1 MIGIFNDCYPPVID
15 GVSMTVQNYARWLN
29 RKCNDVC
36 VVTPSVPGAVYDED
50 FPVYGYFSVPIPM
63 RKPYRMGLPLV
74 DRAFLSRMGKTD
86 FSIVH
91 AHSPFSSGR
100 LALRLA
106 RQRGVPVV
114 ATFHS
119 KYRAD
124 FERVIPNKAVV
135 DYLVKGIVDFY
146 NEADEVWIPQAGVEE
161 TLREYGYRGRVEIVD
176 NGNDFATHADTAPL
190 RAEGRALL
198 GLPDGEPMLLVVGQ
212 HIYEKNPHL
221 IIRALARLRDRRWH
235 MYFIG
240 TGYAAAD
247 LRRLATSKGLDN
259 RITFMGQVADRERLK
274 RCYAA
279 ADLFVFPSLYDNAPL
294 VVREAAAMQ
303 TPALLAE
310 GSTAAGV
317 VADGMNGFTCRA
329 DERSI
334 ADRLLALLARKD
346 MLAAAG
352 INARKTLAR
361 PWSDVA
367 DEVYDR
373 YLHLIRRSNRTEG
386 AA

>member
-15 GVSMTVQNYARWLN
+15 GVSVTVQNYARWLN
-29 RKCNDVC
+29 RKCGDVC
-36 VVTPSVPGAVYDED
+36 VVTPAVPGAKHDED
-50 FPVYGYFSVPIPM
+50 FPVYDYFSVPIPM
-63 RKPYRMGLPLV
+63 RKPYRMGMPYV
-74 DRAFLSRMGKTD
+74 DLDFRSRISRVG

-106 RQRGVPVV
+106 RQQKVPLV

-124 FERVIPNKAVV
+124 FERVVPSKTIV
-135 DYLVKGIVDFY
+135 DYLVKNIVDFY
-146 NEADEVWIPQAGVEE
+146 SQADEVWVPQAGVAE
-161 TLREYGYRGRVEIVD
+161 TLREYGYRGRVEVVD
-176 NGNDFATHADTAPL
+176 NGNDMATADDITPL
-190 RAEGRALL
+190 RNEGRAML
-198 GLPDGEPMLLVVGQ
+198 GVSAHEPMLLFVGQ

-221 IIRALARLRDRRWH
+221 IIRALSRLRDRRWH
-235 MYFIG
+235 MFFIG
-240 TGYAAAD
+240 TGYAAEE
-247 LRRLATSKGLDN
+247 LKQLAKSKGLDG
-259 RITFMGQVADRERLK
+259 RITFMGQVADRLLLK

-294 VVREAAAMQ
+294 VVREAAAME
-303 TPALLAE
+303 TPALLAA

-329 DERSI
+329 DEH
-334 ADRLLALLARKD
+334 ALAERLAALMGDKALLT
-346 MLAAAG
+346 AAG
-352 INARKTLAR
+352 NNARKTIAR
-361 PWSDVA
+361 PWSEIA

-373 YLHLIRRSNRTEG
+373 YLHLIRRLKTG
-386 AA
+386 VA

>member
-15 GVSMTVQNYARWLN
+15 GVSVTVRNYARWLN
-29 RKCNDVC
+29 RKCGDVC
-36 VVTPSVPGAVYDED
+36 VVTPSVPGTVYDED
-50 FPVYGYFSVPIPM
+50 FPVYDYFSLPIPM
-63 RKPYRMGLPLV
+63 RRPYRMGLPAV
-74 DRAFLSRMGKTD
+74 DLDFRSRIGRVD
-86 FSIVH
+86 FSLVH

-100 LALRLA
+100 LAMRLA
-106 RQRGVPVV
+106 RQQGVPVV

-146 NEADEVWIPQAGVEE
+146 DRADEVWVPQAGVEE

-176 NGNDFATHADTAPL
+176 NGNDFATAGDISPL
-190 RAEGRALL
+190 RAEGRAML
-198 GLPDGEPMLLVVGQ
+198 GLPQSVPALLFVGQ

-221 IIRALARLRDRRWH
+221 IIRALARLRDRSWH
-235 MYFIG
+235 MYFVG
-240 TGYAAAD
+240 TGYAAD
-247 LRRLATSKGLDN
+247 ELRRLAVSKGLES
-259 RITFMGQVADRERLK
+259 RITFMGMVTDRERLK

-294 VVREAAAMQ
+294 VVREAAAMG

-317 VADGMNGFTCRA
+317 LAAGINGFTCRA
-329 DERSI
+329 DERSL
-334 ADRLLALLARKD
+334 ADRLLFLLARPA
-346 MLAAAG
+346 MLSAAG
-352 INARKTLAR
+352 SNARKTLAR

-373 YLHLIRRSNRTEG
+373 YIHIIRRSNRTEV
-386 AA
+386 A

>member
-15 GVSMTVQNYARWLN
+15 GVSVTVRNYARWLN
-29 RKCNDVC
+29 RKCGDVC
-36 VVTPSVPGAVYDED
+36 VVTPSVPGTVYDED
-50 FPVYGYFSVPIPM
+50 FPVYDYFSLPIPM
-63 RKPYRMGLPLV
+63 RRPYRMGLPAV
-74 DRAFLSRMGKTD
+74 DLDFRSRIGRVD
-86 FSIVH
+86 FSLVH

-100 LALRLA
+100 LAMRLA

-146 NEADEVWIPQAGVEE
+146 DRADEVWVPQAGVEE

-176 NGNDFATHADTAPL
+176 NGNDFATAGDISPL
-190 RAEGRALL
+190 RAEGRAML
-198 GLPDGEPMLLVVGQ
+198 GLPPSVPALLFVGQ

-221 IIRALARLRDRRWH
+221 IIRALARLRDRSWH
-235 MYFIG
+235 MYFVG
-240 TGYAAAD
+240 TGYAAD
-247 LRRLATSKGLDN
+247 ELRRLAVSKGLES
-259 RITFMGQVADRERLK
+259 RITFMGMVTDRERLK

-294 VVREAAAMQ
+294 VVREAAAMG

-317 VADGMNGFTCRA
+317 LAAGINGFTCRA
-329 DERSI
+329 DERSL
-334 ADRLLALLARKD
+334 ADRLLFLLARPA
-346 MLAAAG
+346 MLSAAG
-352 INARKTLAR
+352 SNARKTLAR

-373 YLHLIRRSNRTEG
+373 YIHIIRRSNRTEV
-386 AA
+386 A

>member
-15 GVSMTVQNYARWLN
+15 GVSVTVQNYARWLN
-29 RKCNDVC
+29 RKCGDVC
-36 VVTPSVPGAVYDED
+36 VVTPAVPGAKHDED
-50 FPVYGYFSVPIPM
+50 FPVYDYFSVPIPM
-63 RKPYRMGLPLV
+63 RKPYRMGMPYV
-74 DRAFLSRMGKTD
+74 DLDFRSRISRVG

-106 RQRGVPVV
+106 RQQKVPLV

-124 FERVIPNKAVV
+124 FERVVPSKTIV
-135 DYLVKGIVDFY
+135 DYLVKNIVDFY
-146 NEADEVWIPQAGVEE
+146 NQADEVWVPQAGVAE
-161 TLREYGYRGRVEIVD
+161 TLREYGYRGRVEVVD
-176 NGNDFATHADTAPL
+176 NGNDMATADDITPL
-190 RAEGRALL
+190 RNEGRAML
-198 GLPDGEPMLLVVGQ
+198 GVSAHEPMLLFVGQ

-221 IIRALARLRDRRWH
+221 IIRALSRLRDRRWH
-235 MYFIG
+235 MFFIG
-240 TGYAAAD
+240 TGYAAEE
-247 LRRLATSKGLDN
+247 LKQLAKSKGLDG
-259 RITFMGQVADRERLK
+259 RITFMGQVADRLLLK

-294 VVREAAAMQ
+294 VVREAAAME
-303 TPALLAE
+303 TPALLAA

-329 DERSI
+329 DEH
-334 ADRLLALLARKD
+334 ALAERLAALMGDKALLT
-346 MLAAAG
+346 AAG
-352 INARKTLAR
+352 NNARKTIAR
-361 PWSDVA
+361 PWSEIA

-373 YLHLIRRSNRTEG
+373 YLHLIRRLKAG
-386 AA
+386 VA

>member
-15 GVSMTVQNYARWLN
+15 GVSVTVRNYARWLN
-29 RKCNDVC
+29 RKCGDVC
-36 VVTPSVPGAVYDED
+36 VVTPSVPGTVYDED
-50 FPVYGYFSVPIPM
+50 FPVYDYFSLPIPM
-63 RKPYRMGLPLV
+63 RRPYRVGLPAV
-74 DRAFLSRMGKTD
+74 DLDFRSRIGRVD
-86 FSIVH
+86 FSLVH

-100 LALRLA
+100 LAMRLA
-106 RQRGVPVV
+106 RQQGVPVV

-146 NEADEVWIPQAGVEE
+146 DRADEVWVPQAGVEE
-161 TLREYGYRGRVEIVD
+161 TLREYGYRGRVEVVD
-176 NGNDFATHADTAPL
+176 NGNDFATAGDISPL
-190 RAEGRALL
+190 RAEGRAML
-198 GLPDGEPMLLVVGQ
+198 GLPPSVPALLFVGQ

-221 IIRALARLRDRRWH
+221 IIRALARLRDRSWH
-235 MYFIG
+235 MYFVG
-240 TGYAAAD
+240 TGYAAD
-247 LRRLATSKGLDN
+247 ELRRLAVSKGLES
-259 RITFMGQVADRERLK
+259 RITFMGMVTDRERLK

-294 VVREAAAMQ
+294 VVREAAAMG

-317 VADGMNGFTCRA
+317 LATGINGFTCRA
-329 DERSI
+329 DERSL
-334 ADRLLALLARKD
+334 ADRLLFLLVRPA
-346 MLAAAG
+346 MLSAAG
-352 INARKTLAR
+352 SNARKTLAR

-373 YLHLIRRSNRTEG
+373 YIHIIRRSNRTEV
-386 AA
+386 A

>member
-15 GVSMTVQNYARWLN
+15 GVSVTVRNYARWLN
-29 RKCNDVC
+29 RKCGDVC
-36 VVTPSVPGAVYDED
+36 VVTPSVPGTVYDED
-50 FPVYGYFSVPIPM
+50 FPVYDYFSLPIPM
-63 RKPYRMGLPLV
+63 RRPYRMGLPAV
-74 DRAFLSRMGKTD
+74 DLDFRSRIGRVD
-86 FSIVH
+86 FSLVH

-100 LALRLA
+100 LAMRLA
-106 RQRGVPVV
+106 RQQGVPVV

-146 NEADEVWIPQAGVEE
+146 DRADEVWVPQAGVEE

-176 NGNDFATHADTAPL
+176 NGNDFATAGDISPL
-190 RAEGRALL
+190 RAEGRAML
-198 GLPDGEPMLLVVGQ
+198 GLPPSVPALLFVGQ

-221 IIRALARLRDRRWH
+221 IIRALARLRDRSWH
-235 MYFIG
+235 MYFVG
-240 TGYAAAD
+240 TGYAAD
-247 LRRLATSKGLDN
+247 ELRRLAVSKGLES
-259 RITFMGQVADRERLK
+259 RITFMGMVTDRERLK

-294 VVREAAAMQ
+294 VVREAAAMG

-317 VADGMNGFTCRA
+317 
-329 DERSI
+329 
-334 ADRLLALLARKD
+334 L
-346 MLAAAG
+346 AAG
-352 INARKTLAR
+352 INGFTWPTACSSCWPVPPCSQPPAAMPARR
-361 PWSDVA
+361 WHGP
-367 DEVYDR
+367 
-373 YLHLIRRSNRTEG
+373 G
-386 AA
+386 ATWPTRCTTATYTSSAAVTAPR

>member
-15 GVSMTVQNYARWLN
+15 GVSVTVQNYARWLN
-29 RKCNDVC
+29 RKCGDVC
-36 VVTPSVPGAVYDED
+36 VVTPAVPGAKHDED
-50 FPVYGYFSVPIPM
+50 FPVYDYFSVPIPM
-63 RKPYRMGLPLV
+63 RKPYRMGMPYV
-74 DRAFLSRMGKTD
+74 DLDFRSRISRVG

-106 RQRGVPVV
+106 RQQKVPLV

-124 FERVIPNKAVV
+124 FERVVPSKTIV
-135 DYLVKGIVDFY
+135 DYLVKNIVDFY
-146 NEADEVWIPQAGVEE
+146 SQADEVWVPQAGVAE
-161 TLREYGYRGRVEIVD
+161 TLREYGYRGRVEVVD
-176 NGNDFATHADTAPL
+176 NGNDMATADDITPL
-190 RAEGRALL
+190 RNEGRAML
-198 GLPDGEPMLLVVGQ
+198 GVSAHEPMLLFVGQ

-221 IIRALARLRDRRWH
+221 IIRALSRLRDRRWH
-235 MYFIG
+235 MFFIG
-240 TGYAAAD
+240 TGYAAEE
-247 LRRLATSKGLDN
+247 LKQLAKSKGLDG
-259 RITFMGQVADRERLK
+259 RITFMGQVADRLQLK

-294 VVREAAAMQ
+294 VVREAAAME
-303 TPALLAE
+303 TPALLAA

-329 DERSI
+329 DEH
-334 ADRLLALLARKD
+334 ALAERLAALMGDKALLT
-346 MLAAAG
+346 AAG
-352 INARKTLAR
+352 SNARKTIAR
-361 PWSDVA
+361 PWSEIA

-373 YLHLIRRSNRTEG
+373 YLHLIRRLKAG
-386 AA
+386 VA

>member
-15 GVSMTVQNYARWLN
+15 GVSVTVQNYARWLN
-29 RKCNDVC
+29 RKCGDVC
-36 VVTPSVPGAVYDED
+36 VVTPAVPGAKHDED
-50 FPVYGYFSVPIPM
+50 FPVYDYFSVPIPM
-63 RKPYRMGLPLV
+63 RKPYRMGMPYV
-74 DRAFLSRMGKTD
+74 DLDFRSRISRVG

-106 RQRGVPVV
+106 RQQKVPLV

-124 FERVIPNKAVV
+124 FERVVPSKTIV
-135 DYLVKGIVDFY
+135 DYLVKNIVDFY
-146 NEADEVWIPQAGVEE
+146 NQADEVWVPQAGVAE
-161 TLREYGYRGRVEIVD
+161 TLREYGYRGRVEVVD
-176 NGNDFATHADTAPL
+176 NGNDMATADDITPL
-190 RAEGRALL
+190 RNEGRAML
-198 GLPDGEPMLLVVGQ
+198 GVSAHEPMLLFVGQ

-221 IIRALARLRDRRWH
+221 IIRALSRLRDRRWH
-235 MYFIG
+235 MFFIG
-240 TGYAAAD
+240 TGYAAEE
-247 LRRLATSKGLDN
+247 LKQLAKSKGLDG
-259 RITFMGQVADRERLK
+259 RITFMGQVADRLLLK

-294 VVREAAAMQ
+294 VVREAAAME
-303 TPALLAE
+303 TPALLAA

-329 DERSI
+329 DEH
-334 ADRLLALLARKD
+334 ALAERLAALMGDKALLT
-346 MLAAAG
+346 AAG
-352 INARKTLAR
+352 SNARKTIAR
-361 PWSDVA
+361 PWNEIA

-373 YLHLIRRSNRTEG
+373 YLHLIRRLKAG
-386 AA
+386 VA

>member
-15 GVSMTVQNYARWLN
+15 GVSVTVRNYARWLN
-29 RKCNDVC
+29 RKCGDVC
-36 VVTPSVPGAVYDED
+36 VVTPSVPGTVYDED
-50 FPVYGYFSVPIPM
+50 FPVYDYFSLPIPM
-63 RKPYRMGLPLV
+63 RRPYRIGLPAV
-74 DRAFLSRMGKTD
+74 DLDFRSRIGRVD
-86 FSIVH
+86 FSLVH

-100 LALRLA
+100 LAMRLA
-106 RQRGVPVV
+106 RQQGVPVV

-146 NEADEVWIPQAGVEE
+146 DRADEVWVPQAGVEE

-176 NGNDFATHADTAPL
+176 NGNDFATAGDISPL
-190 RAEGRALL
+190 RAEGRAML
-198 GLPDGEPMLLVVGQ
+198 GLPPSVPALLFVGQ

-221 IIRALARLRDRRWH
+221 IIRALARLRDRSWH
-235 MYFIG
+235 MYFVG
-240 TGYAAAD
+240 TGYAAD
-247 LRRLATSKGLDN
+247 ELRRLAVSKGLES
-259 RITFMGQVADRERLK
+259 RITFMGMVTDRERLK

-294 VVREAAAMQ
+294 VVREAAAMG

-317 VADGMNGFTCRA
+317 LATGINGFTCRA
-329 DERSI
+329 DERSL
-334 ADRLLALLARKD
+334 ADRLLFLLARPA
-346 MLAAAG
+346 MLSAAG
-352 INARKTLAR
+352 SNARKTLAR

-373 YLHLIRRSNRTEG
+373 YIHIIRRSNRTEV
-386 AA
+386 A

>member
-15 GVSMTVQNYARWLN
+15 GVSVTVQNYARWLN
-29 RKCNDVC
+29 RKCGDVC
-36 VVTPSVPGAVYDED
+36 VVTPAVPGAKHDED
-50 FPVYGYFSVPIPM
+50 FPVYDYFSVPIPM
-63 RKPYRMGLPLV
+63 RKPYRMGMPYV
-74 DRAFLSRMGKTD
+74 DLDFRSRISRVG

-106 RQRGVPVV
+106 RQQKVPLV

-124 FERVIPNKAVV
+124 FERVVPSKTIV
-135 DYLVKGIVDFY
+135 DYLVKNIVDFY
-146 NEADEVWIPQAGVEE
+146 SQADEVWVPQAGVAE
-161 TLREYGYRGRVEIVD
+161 TLREYGYRGRVEVVD
-176 NGNDFATHADTAPL
+176 NGNDMATADDITPL
-190 RAEGRALL
+190 RNEGRAML
-198 GLPDGEPMLLVVGQ
+198 GVSAHEPMLLFVGQ

-221 IIRALARLRDRRWH
+221 IIRALSRLRDRRWH
-235 MYFIG
+235 MFFIG
-240 TGYAAAD
+240 TGYAAEE
-247 LRRLATSKGLDN
+247 LKQLAKSKGLDG
-259 RITFMGQVADRERLK
+259 RITFMGQVADRLLLK

-294 VVREAAAMQ
+294 VVREAAAME
-303 TPALLAE
+303 TPALLAA

-329 DERSI
+329 DEH
-334 ADRLLALLARKD
+334 ALAERLAALMGDKALLT
-346 MLAAAG
+346 AAG
-352 INARKTLAR
+352 SNARKTIAR
-361 PWSDVA
+361 PWSEKA

-373 YLHLIRRSNRTEG
+373 YLHLIRRLKTG
-386 AA
+386 VA

>member
-15 GVSMTVQNYARWLN
+15 GVSVTVRNYARWLN
-29 RKCNDVC
+29 RKCGDVC
-36 VVTPSVPGAVYDED
+36 VVTPSVPGTVYDED
-50 FPVYGYFSVPIPM
+50 FPVYDYFSLPIPM
-63 RKPYRMGLPLV
+63 RRPYRMGLPAV
-74 DRAFLSRMGKTD
+74 DLDFRSRIGRVD
-86 FSIVH
+86 FSLVH

-100 LALRLA
+100 LAMRLA
-106 RQRGVPVV
+106 RQQGVPVV

-146 NEADEVWIPQAGVEE
+146 DRADEVWVPQAGVEE
-161 TLREYGYRGRVEIVD
+161 TLREYGYRGRVEVVD
-176 NGNDFATHADTAPL
+176 NGNDFATAGDISPL
-190 RAEGRALL
+190 RAEGRAIL
-198 GLPDGEPMLLVVGQ
+198 GLPPSVPALLFVGQ

-221 IIRALARLRDRRWH
+221 IIRALARLRDRSWH
-235 MYFIG
+235 MYFVG
-240 TGYAAAD
+240 TGYAAD
-247 LRRLATSKGLDN
+247 ELRRLAVSKGLES
-259 RITFMGQVADRERLK
+259 RITFMGMVTDRERLK

-294 VVREAAAMQ
+294 VVREAAAMG

-317 VADGMNGFTCRA
+317 LATGINGFTCRA
-329 DERSI
+329 DERSL
-334 ADRLLALLARKD
+334 ADRLLFLLARPA
-346 MLAAAG
+346 MLSAAG
-352 INARKTLAR
+352 SNARKTLAR

-373 YLHLIRRSNRTEG
+373 YIHIIRRSNRTEV
-386 AA
+386 A

>member
-15 GVSMTVQNYARWLN
+15 GVSVTVRNYARWLN
-29 RKCNDVC
+29 RKCGDVC
-36 VVTPSVPGAVYDED
+36 VVTPSVPGTVYDED
-50 FPVYGYFSVPIPM
+50 FPVYDYFSLPIPM
-63 RKPYRMGLPLV
+63 RRPYRMGLPAV
-74 DRAFLSRMGKTD
+74 DLDFRSRIGRVD
-86 FSIVH
+86 FSLVH

-100 LALRLA
+100 LAMRLA
-106 RQRGVPVV
+106 RQQGVPVV

-146 NEADEVWIPQAGVEE
+146 DRADEVWVPQAGVEE

-176 NGNDFATHADTAPL
+176 NGNDFATAGDISPL
-190 RAEGRALL
+190 RAEGRAML
-198 GLPDGEPMLLVVGQ
+198 GLPPSVPALLFVGQ

-221 IIRALARLRDRRWH
+221 IIRALARLRDRSWH
-235 MYFIG
+235 MYFVG
-240 TGYAAAD
+240 TGYAAD
-247 LRRLATSKGLDN
+247 ELRRLAVSKGLES
-259 RITFMGQVADRERLK
+259 RITFMGMVTDRERLK

-294 VVREAAAMQ
+294 VVREAAAMG

-317 VADGMNGFTCRA
+317 LAAGINGFTCRA
-329 DERSI
+329 DERSL
-334 ADRLLALLARKD
+334 ADRLLFLLARPD
-346 MLAAAG
+346 MLSAAG
-352 INARKTLAR
+352 SNARKTLAR

-373 YLHLIRRSNRTEG
+373 YIHIIRRSNRTEV
-386 AA
+386 A

>member
-15 GVSMTVQNYARWLN
+15 GVSVTVRNYARWLN
-29 RKCNDVC
+29 RKCGDVC
-36 VVTPSVPGAVYDED
+36 VVTPSVPGTVYDED
-50 FPVYGYFSVPIPM
+50 FPVYDYFSLPIPM
-63 RKPYRMGLPLV
+63 RRPYRMGLPAV
-74 DRAFLSRMGKTD
+74 DLDFRSRIGRVD
-86 FSIVH
+86 FSLVH

-100 LALRLA
+100 LAMRLA
-106 RQRGVPVV
+106 RQQGVPVV

-146 NEADEVWIPQAGVEE
+146 DRADEVWVPQAGVEE

-176 NGNDFATHADTAPL
+176 NGNDFATAGDISPL
-190 RAEGRALL
+190 RAEGRAML
-198 GLPDGEPMLLVVGQ
+198 GLPPSVPALLFVGQ
-212 HIYEKNPHL
+212 HIYEKNPHI
-221 IIRALARLRDRRWH
+221 IIRALARLRDRSWH
-235 MYFIG
+235 MYFVG
-240 TGYAAAD
+240 TGYAAD
-247 LRRLATSKGLDN
+247 ELRRLAVSKGLES
-259 RITFMGQVADRERLK
+259 RITFMGMVTDRERLK

-294 VVREAAAMQ
+294 VVREAAAMG

-317 VADGMNGFTCRA
+317 LAAGINGFTCRA
-329 DERSI
+329 DERSL
-334 ADRLLALLARKD
+334 ADRLLFLLARPA
-346 MLAAAG
+346 MLSAAG
-352 INARKTLAR
+352 SNARKTLAR

-373 YLHLIRRSNRTEG
+373 YIHIIRRSNRTEV
-386 AA
+386 A

>member
-15 GVSMTVQNYARWLN
+15 GVSVTVQNYARWLN
-29 RKCNDVC
+29 RKCGDVC
-36 VVTPSVPGAVYDED
+36 VVTPAVPGAKHDED
-50 FPVYGYFSVPIPM
+50 FPVYDYFSVPIPM
-63 RKPYRMGLPLV
+63 RKPYRMGMPYV
-74 DRAFLSRMGKTD
+74 DLDFRSRISRVG

-106 RQRGVPVV
+106 RQQKVPLV

-124 FERVIPNKAVV
+124 FERVVPSKTIV
-135 DYLVKGIVDFY
+135 DYLVKNIVDFY
-146 NEADEVWIPQAGVEE
+146 NQADEVWVPQAGVAE
-161 TLREYGYRGRVEIVD
+161 TLREYGYRGRVEVVD
-176 NGNDFATHADTAPL
+176 NGNDMATADDITPL
-190 RAEGRALL
+190 RKEGRAML
-198 GLPDGEPMLLVVGQ
+198 GMSAHEPMLLFVGQ

-221 IIRALARLRDRRWH
+221 IIRALSRLRDRRWH
-235 MYFIG
+235 MFFIG
-240 TGYAAAD
+240 TGYAAEE
-247 LRRLATSKGLDN
+247 LKQLAKSKGLDG
-259 RITFMGQVADRERLK
+259 RITFMGQVADRLLLK

-294 VVREAAAMQ
+294 VVREAAAME
-303 TPALLAE
+303 TPALLAA

-329 DERSI
+329 DEHTM
-334 ADRLLALLARKD
+334 AERLAALMGDKALLT
-346 MLAAAG
+346 AAG
-352 INARKTLAR
+352 SNARKTIAR
-361 PWSDVA
+361 PWSEIA

-373 YLHLIRRSNRTEG
+373 YLHLIRRLKAG
-386 AA
+386 VA

>member
-15 GVSMTVQNYARWLN
+15 GVSVTVRNYARWLN
-29 RKCNDVC
+29 RKCGDVC
-36 VVTPSVPGAVYDED
+36 VVTPSVPGTVYDED
-50 FPVYGYFSVPIPM
+50 FPVYDYFSLPIPM
-63 RKPYRMGLPLV
+63 RRPYRMGLPAV
-74 DRAFLSRMGKTD
+74 DLDFRSRIGRVD
-86 FSIVH
+86 FSLVH

-100 LALRLA
+100 LAMRLA
-106 RQRGVPVV
+106 RQQGVPVV

-146 NEADEVWIPQAGVEE
+146 DRADEVWVPQAGVEE
-161 TLREYGYRGRVEIVD
+161 TLREYGYRGRVEVVD
-176 NGNDFATHADTAPL
+176 NGNDFATAGDISPL
-190 RAEGRALL
+190 RAEGRAML
-198 GLPDGEPMLLVVGQ
+198 GLPPSVPALLFVGQ

-221 IIRALARLRDRRWH
+221 IIRALARLRDRSWH
-235 MYFIG
+235 MYFVG
-240 TGYAAAD
+240 TGYAAD
-247 LRRLATSKGLDN
+247 ELRRLAVSKGLES
-259 RITFMGQVADRERLK
+259 RITFMGMVTDRERLK

-294 VVREAAAMQ
+294 VVREAAAMG

-317 VADGMNGFTCRA
+317 LATGINGFTCRA
-329 DERSI
+329 DERSL
-334 ADRLLALLARKD
+334 ADRLLFLLARPA
-346 MLAAAG
+346 MLSAAG
-352 INARKTLAR
+352 SNARKTLAR

-373 YLHLIRRSNRTEG
+373 YIHIIRRSNRTEV
-386 AA
+386 A

>member
-15 GVSMTVQNYARWLN
+15 GVSVTVRNYARWLN
-29 RKCNDVC
+29 RKCGDVC
-36 VVTPSVPGAVYDED
+36 VVTPSVPGTVYDED
-50 FPVYGYFSVPIPM
+50 FPVYDYFSLPIPM
-63 RKPYRMGLPLV
+63 RRPYRMGLPAV
-74 DRAFLSRMGKTD
+74 DLDFRSRIGRVD
-86 FSIVH
+86 FSLVH

-100 LALRLA
+100 LAMRLA
-106 RQRGVPVV
+106 RQQGVPVV

-146 NEADEVWIPQAGVEE
+146 DRADEVWVPQAGVEE
-161 TLREYGYRGRVEIVD
+161 TLREYGSLGRVEGVA
-176 NGNDFATHADTAPL
+176 NGNVFATAGDISPL
-190 RAEGRALL
+190 RAEGRAML
-198 GLPDGEPMLLVVGQ
+198 GLPPSVPALLFVGQ

-221 IIRALARLRDRRWH
+221 IIRALARLRDRSWH
-235 MYFIG
+235 MYFVG
-240 TGYAAAD
+240 TGYAAD
-247 LRRLATSKGLDN
+247 ELRRLAVSKGLES
-259 RITFMGQVADRERLK
+259 RITFMGMVTDRERLK

-294 VVREAAAMQ
+294 VVREAAAMG

-317 VADGMNGFTCRA
+317 LAAGINGFTCRA
-329 DERSI
+329 DERSL
-334 ADRLLALLARKD
+334 ADRLLFLLARPA
-346 MLAAAG
+346 MLSAAG
-352 INARKTLAR
+352 SNARKTLAR

-373 YLHLIRRSNRTEG
+373 YIHIIRRSNRTEV
-386 AA
+386 A

>member
-15 GVSMTVQNYARWLN
+15 GVSVTVRNYARWLN
-29 RKCNDVC
+29 RKCGDVC
-36 VVTPSVPGAVYDED
+36 VVTPSVPGTVYDED
-50 FPVYGYFSVPIPM
+50 FPVYDYFSLPIPM
-63 RKPYRMGLPLV
+63 RRPYRMGLPAV
-74 DRAFLSRMGKTD
+74 DLDFRSRIGRVD
-86 FSIVH
+86 FSLVH

-100 LALRLA
+100 LAMRLA
-106 RQRGVPVV
+106 RQQGVPVV

-146 NEADEVWIPQAGVEE
+146 DRADEVWVPQAGVEE

-176 NGNDFATHADTAPL
+176 NGNDFATAGDISPL
-190 RAEGRALL
+190 RAEGRAML
-198 GLPDGEPMLLVVGQ
+198 GLPPSVPALLFVGQ

-221 IIRALARLRDRRWH
+221 IIRALARLRDRSWH
-235 MYFIG
+235 MYFVG
-240 TGYAAAD
+240 TGYAAD
-247 LRRLATSKGLDN
+247 ELRRLAVSKGLES
-259 RITFMGQVADRERLK
+259 RITFMGMVTDRERLK

-294 VVREAAAMQ
+294 VVREAAAMG

-317 VADGMNGFTCRA
+317 LATGINGFTCRA
-329 DERSI
+329 DERSL
-334 ADRLLALLARKD
+334 ADRLLFLLARPA
-346 MLAAAG
+346 MLSAAG
-352 INARKTLAR
+352 SNARKTLAR

-373 YLHLIRRSNRTEG
+373 YIHIIRRSNRTEV
-386 AA
+386 A

>member
-15 GVSMTVQNYARWLN
+15 GVSVTVQNYARWLN
-29 RKCNDVC
+29 RKCGDVC
-36 VVTPSVPGAVYDED
+36 VVTPAVPGAKHDED
-50 FPVYGYFSVPIPM
+50 FPVYDYFSVPIPM
-63 RKPYRMGLPLV
+63 RKPYRMGMPYV
-74 DRAFLSRMGKTD
+74 DLDFRSRISRVG

-106 RQRGVPVV
+106 RQQKVPLV

-124 FERVIPNKAVV
+124 FERVVPSKTIV
-135 DYLVKGIVDFY
+135 DYLVKNIVDFY
-146 NEADEVWIPQAGVEE
+146 NQADEVWVPQAGVAE
-161 TLREYGYRGRVEIVD
+161 TLREYGYRGRVEVVD
-176 NGNDFATHADTAPL
+176 NGNDMATADDITPL
-190 RAEGRALL
+190 RNEGRAML
-198 GLPDGEPMLLVVGQ
+198 GVSAHEPMLLFVGQ

-221 IIRALARLRDRRWH
+221 IIRALSRLRDRRWH
-235 MYFIG
+235 MFFIG
-240 TGYAAAD
+240 TGYAAEE
-247 LRRLATSKGLDN
+247 LKQLAKSKGLDG
-259 RITFMGQVADRERLK
+259 RITFMGQVADRLLLK

-294 VVREAAAMQ
+294 VVREAAAME
-303 TPALLAE
+303 TPALLAA

-329 DERSI
+329 DEHAL
-334 ADRLLALLARKD
+334 ADRLAAIMGDKAL
-346 MLAAAG
+346 LAAAG
-352 INARKTLAR
+352 SNARKTIAR
-361 PWSDVA
+361 PWSEIA

-373 YLHLIRRSNRTEG
+373 YLHLIRRLKAG
-386 AA
+386 VA

>member
-15 GVSMTVQNYARWLN
+15 GVSVTVRNYARWLN
-29 RKCNDVC
+29 RKCGDVC
-36 VVTPSVPGAVYDED
+36 VVTPSVPGTVYDED
-50 FPVYGYFSVPIPM
+50 FPVYDYFSLPIPM
-63 RKPYRMGLPLV
+63 RRPYRMGLPAV
-74 DRAFLSRMGKTD
+74 DLDFRSRIGRVD
-86 FSIVH
+86 FSLVH

-100 LALRLA
+100 LAMRLA
-106 RQRGVPVV
+106 RQQGVPVV

-146 NEADEVWIPQAGVEE
+146 DRADEVWVPQAGVEE

-176 NGNDFATHADTAPL
+176 NGNDFATAGDISPL
-190 RAEGRALL
+190 RAEGRAML
-198 GLPDGEPMLLVVGQ
+198 GLPPSVPALLFVGQ

-221 IIRALARLRDRRWH
+221 IIRALARLRDRSWH
-235 MYFIG
+235 MYFVG
-240 TGYAAAD
+240 TGYAAD
-247 LRRLATSKGLDN
+247 ELRRLAVSKGLES
-259 RITFMGQVADRERLK
+259 RITFMGMVTDRERLK

-294 VVREAAAMQ
+294 VVREAAAMG

-317 VADGMNGFTCRA
+317 LAPGINGFTCRA
-329 DERSI
+329 DERSL
-334 ADRLLALLARKD
+334 ADRLLFLLARPA
-346 MLAAAG
+346 MLSAAG
-352 INARKTLAR
+352 SNARKTLAR

-373 YLHLIRRSNRTEG
+373 YIHIIRRSNRTEV
-386 AA
+386 A

>member
-15 GVSMTVQNYARWLN
+15 GVSVTVQNYARWLN
-29 RKCNDVC
+29 RKCGDVC
-36 VVTPSVPGAVYDED
+36 VVTPAVPGAKHDED
-50 FPVYGYFSVPIPM
+50 FPVYDYFSVPIPM
-63 RKPYRMGLPLV
+63 RKPYRMGMPYV
-74 DRAFLSRMGKTD
+74 DLDFRSRISRVG

-106 RQRGVPVV
+106 RQQKVPLV

-124 FERVIPNKAVV
+124 FERVVPSKTIV
-135 DYLVKGIVDFY
+135 DYLVKNIVDFY
-146 NEADEVWIPQAGVEE
+146 SQADEVWVPQAGVAE
-161 TLREYGYRGRVEIVD
+161 TLREYGYRGRVEVVD
-176 NGNDFATHADTAPL
+176 NGNDMATADDITPL
-190 RAEGRALL
+190 RNEGRAML
-198 GLPDGEPMLLVVGQ
+198 GVSAHEPMLLFVGQ

-221 IIRALARLRDRRWH
+221 IIRALSRLRDRRWH
-235 MYFIG
+235 MFFIG
-240 TGYAAAD
+240 TGYAAEE
-247 LRRLATSKGLDN
+247 LKQLAKSKGLDG
-259 RITFMGQVADRERLK
+259 RITFMGQVADRLLLK

-294 VVREAAAMQ
+294 VVREAAAME
-303 TPALLAE
+303 TPALLAA

-329 DERSI
+329 DEH
-334 ADRLLALLARKD
+334 ALAERLAALMGDKALLT
-346 MLAAAG
+346 AAG
-352 INARKTLAR
+352 NNARKTIAR
-361 PWSDVA
+361 PWSEIA

-373 YLHLIRRSNRTEG
+373 YLHLIRRLKAG
-386 AA
+386 VA

>member
-15 GVSMTVQNYARWLN
+15 GVSVTVQNYARWLN
-29 RKCNDVC
+29 RKCGDVC
-36 VVTPSVPGAVYDED
+36 VVTPAVPGAKHDED
-50 FPVYGYFSVPIPM
+50 FPVYDYFSVPIPM
-63 RKPYRMGLPLV
+63 RKPYRMGMPYV
-74 DRAFLSRMGKTD
+74 DLDFRSRISRVG

-106 RQRGVPVV
+106 RQQKVPLV

-124 FERVIPNKAVV
+124 FERVVPSKTIV
-135 DYLVKGIVDFY
+135 DYLVKNIVDFY
-146 NEADEVWIPQAGVEE
+146 SQADEVWVPQAGVAE
-161 TLREYGYRGRVEIVD
+161 TLREYGYRGRVEVVD
-176 NGNDFATHADTAPL
+176 NGNDMATADDITPL
-190 RAEGRALL
+190 RNEGRAML
-198 GLPDGEPMLLVVGQ
+198 GVSAHEPMLLFVGQ

-221 IIRALARLRDRRWH
+221 IIRALSRLRDRRWH
-235 MYFIG
+235 MFFIG
-240 TGYAAAD
+240 TGYAAEE
-247 LRRLATSKGLDN
+247 LKQLAKSKGLDG
-259 RITFMGQVADRERLK
+259 RITFMGQVADRLLLK

-294 VVREAAAMQ
+294 VVREAAAME
-303 TPALLAE
+303 TPALLAA

-329 DERSI
+329 DEH
-334 ADRLLALLARKD
+334 ALAERLAALMGDKALLT
-346 MLAAAG
+346 AAG
-352 INARKTLAR
+352 SNARKTIAR
-361 PWSDVA
+361 PWNEIA

-373 YLHLIRRSNRTEG
+373 YLHLIRRLKAG
-386 AA
+386 VA

>member
-15 GVSMTVQNYARWLN
+15 GVSVTVRNYARWLN
-29 RKCNDVC
+29 RKCGDVC
-36 VVTPSVPGAVYDED
+36 VVTPSVPGTVYDED
-50 FPVYGYFSVPIPM
+50 FPVYDYFSLPIPM
-63 RKPYRMGLPLV
+63 RRPYRIGLPAV
-74 DRAFLSRMGKTD
+74 DLDFRSRIGRVD
-86 FSIVH
+86 FSLVH

-100 LALRLA
+100 LAMRLA
-106 RQRGVPVV
+106 RQQGVPVV

-146 NEADEVWIPQAGVEE
+146 DRADEVWVPQAGVEE

-176 NGNDFATHADTAPL
+176 NGNDFATAGDISPL
-190 RAEGRALL
+190 RAEGRAML
-198 GLPDGEPMLLVVGQ
+198 GLPPSVPALLFVGQ

-221 IIRALARLRDRRWH
+221 IIRALARLRDRSWH
-235 MYFIG
+235 MYFVG
-240 TGYAAAD
+240 TGYAAD
-247 LRRLATSKGLDN
+247 ELRRLAVSKGLES
-259 RITFMGQVADRERLK
+259 RITFMGMVTDRERLK

-294 VVREAAAMQ
+294 VVREAAAMG

-317 VADGMNGFTCRA
+317 LAAGINGFTCRA
-329 DERSI
+329 DERSL
-334 ADRLLALLARKD
+334 ADRLLFLLARPA
-346 MLAAAG
+346 MLSAAG
-352 INARKTLAR
+352 SNARKTLAR

-373 YLHLIRRSNRTEG
+373 YIHIIRRSNRTEV
-386 AA
+386 A

>member
-15 GVSMTVQNYARWLN
+15 GVSVTVQNYARWLN
-29 RKCNDVC
+29 RKCGDVC
-36 VVTPSVPGAVYDED
+36 VVTPAVPGAKHDED
-50 FPVYGYFSVPIPM
+50 FPVYDYFSVPIPM
-63 RKPYRMGLPLV
+63 RKPYRMGMPYV
-74 DRAFLSRMGKTD
+74 DLDFRSRISRVG

-106 RQRGVPVV
+106 RQQKVPLV

-124 FERVIPNKAVV
+124 FERVVPSKTIV
-135 DYLVKGIVDFY
+135 DYLVKNIVDFY
-146 NEADEVWIPQAGVEE
+146 SQADEVWVPQAGVAE
-161 TLREYGYRGRVEIVD
+161 TLREYGYRGRVEVVD
-176 NGNDFATHADTAPL
+176 NGNDMATADDITPL
-190 RAEGRALL
+190 RNEGRAML
-198 GLPDGEPMLLVVGQ
+198 GVSAHEPMLLFVGQ

-221 IIRALARLRDRRWH
+221 IIRALSRLRDRRWH
-235 MYFIG
+235 MFFIG
-240 TGYAAAD
+240 TGYAAEE
-247 LRRLATSKGLDN
+247 LKQLAKSKGLDG
-259 RITFMGQVADRERLK
+259 RITFMGQVADRLLLK

-294 VVREAAAMQ
+294 VVREAAAME
-303 TPALLAE
+303 TPALLAA

-329 DERSI
+329 DEH
-334 ADRLLALLARKD
+334 ALAERLAVLMGDKALLT
-346 MLAAAG
+346 AAG
-352 INARKTLAR
+352 NNARKTIAR
-361 PWSDVA
+361 PWSEIA

-373 YLHLIRRSNRTEG
+373 YLHLIRRLKAG
-386 AA
+386 VA

>member
-15 GVSMTVQNYARWLN
+15 GVSVTVRNYARWLN
-29 RKCNDVC
+29 RKCGDVC
-36 VVTPSVPGAVYDED
+36 VVTPSVPGTVYDED
-50 FPVYGYFSVPIPM
+50 FPVYDYFSLPIPM
-63 RKPYRMGLPLV
+63 RRPYRMGLPAV
-74 DRAFLSRMGKTD
+74 DLDFRSRIGRVD
-86 FSIVH
+86 FSLVH

-100 LALRLA
+100 LAMRLA
-106 RQRGVPVV
+106 RQQGVPVV

-146 NEADEVWIPQAGVEE
+146 DRADEVWVPQAGVEE

-176 NGNDFATHADTAPL
+176 NGNDFATAGDISPL
-190 RAEGRALL
+190 RAEGRAML
-198 GLPDGEPMLLVVGQ
+198 GLPPSVPALLFVGQ

-221 IIRALARLRDRRWH
+221 IIRALARLRDRSWH
-235 MYFIG
+235 MYFAG
-240 TGYAAAD
+240 TGYAAD
-247 LRRLATSKGLDN
+247 ELRRLAVSKGLES
-259 RITFMGQVADRERLK
+259 RITFMGMVTDRERLK

-294 VVREAAAMQ
+294 VVREAAAMG

-317 VADGMNGFTCRA
+317 LAAGINGFTCRA
-329 DERSI
+329 DERSL
-334 ADRLLALLARKD
+334 ADRLLFLLARPA
-346 MLAAAG
+346 MLSAAG
-352 INARKTLAR
+352 SNARKTLAR

-373 YLHLIRRSNRTEG
+373 YIHIIRRSNRTEV
-386 AA
+386 A

>member
-15 GVSMTVQNYARWLN
+15 GVSVTVQNYARWLN
-29 RKCNDVC
+29 RKCGDVC
-36 VVTPSVPGAVYDED
+36 VVTPAVPGAKHDED
-50 FPVYGYFSVPIPM
+50 FPVYDYFSVPIPM
-63 RKPYRMGLPLV
+63 RKPYRMGMPYV
-74 DRAFLSRMGKTD
+74 DLDFRSRISRVD

-106 RQRGVPVV
+106 RQQKVPLV

-124 FERVIPNKAVV
+124 FERVVPSKTIV
-135 DYLVKGIVDFY
+135 DYLVKNIVDFY
-146 NEADEVWIPQAGVEE
+146 NQADEVWVPQAGVAE
-161 TLREYGYRGRVEIVD
+161 TLREYGYRGRVEVVD
-176 NGNDFATHADTAPL
+176 NGNDMATADDITPL
-190 RAEGRALL
+190 RNEGRAML
-198 GLPDGEPMLLVVGQ
+198 GVSAHEPMLLFVGQ

-221 IIRALARLRDRRWH
+221 IIRALSRLRDRRWH
-235 MYFIG
+235 MFFIG
-240 TGYAAAD
+240 TGYAAEE
-247 LRRLATSKGLDN
+247 LKQLAKSKGLDG
-259 RITFMGQVADRERLK
+259 RITFMGQVADRLLLK

-294 VVREAAAMQ
+294 VVREAAAME
-303 TPALLAE
+303 TPALLAA

-329 DERSI
+329 DEH
-334 ADRLLALLARKD
+334 ALAERLAALMGDKALLT
-346 MLAAAG
+346 AAG
-352 INARKTLAR
+352 NNARKTIAR
-361 PWSDVA
+361 PWSEIA

-373 YLHLIRRSNRTEG
+373 YLHLIRRLKAG
-386 AA
+386 VA

>member
-15 GVSMTVQNYARWLN
+15 GVSVTVQNYARWLN
-29 RKCNDVC
+29 RKCGDVC
-36 VVTPSVPGAVYDED
+36 VVTPAVPGAKHDED
-50 FPVYGYFSVPIPM
+50 FPVYDYFSVPIPM
-63 RKPYRMGLPLV
+63 RKPYRMGMPYV
-74 DRAFLSRMGKTD
+74 DLDFRSRISRVG

-106 RQRGVPVV
+106 RQQKVPLV

-124 FERVIPNKAVV
+124 FERVVPSKTIV
-135 DYLVKGIVDFY
+135 DYLVKNIVDFY
-146 NEADEVWIPQAGVEE
+146 SQADEVWVPQAGVAE
-161 TLREYGYRGRVEIVD
+161 TLREYGYRGRVEVVD
-176 NGNDFATHADTAPL
+176 NGNDMATADDITPL
-190 RAEGRALL
+190 RNEGRAML
-198 GLPDGEPMLLVVGQ
+198 GVSAHEPMLLFVGQ

-221 IIRALARLRDRRWH
+221 IIRALSRLRDRRWH
-235 MYFIG
+235 MFFIG
-240 TGYAAAD
+240 TGYAAEE
-247 LRRLATSKGLDN
+247 LKQLAKSKGLDG
-259 RITFMGQVADRERLK
+259 RITFMGQVADRLLLK

-294 VVREAAAMQ
+294 VVREAAAME
-303 TPALLAE
+303 TPALLAA

-329 DERSI
+329 DEH
-334 ADRLLALLARKD
+334 ALAERLAALMGDKALLT
-346 MLAAAG
+346 AAG
-352 INARKTLAR
+352 SNARKTIAR
-361 PWSDVA
+361 PWSEIA

-373 YLHLIRRSNRTEG
+373 YLHLIRRLKTG
-386 AA
+386 VA

>member
-15 GVSMTVQNYARWLN
+15 GVSVTVQNYARWLN
-29 RKCNDVC
+29 RKCGDVC
-36 VVTPSVPGAVYDED
+36 VVTPAVPGAKHDED
-50 FPVYGYFSVPIPM
+50 FPVYDYFSVPIPM
-63 RKPYRMGLPLV
+63 RKPYRMGMPYV
-74 DRAFLSRMGKTD
+74 DLDFRSRISRVG

-106 RQRGVPVV
+106 RQQKVPLV

-124 FERVIPNKAVV
+124 FERVVPSKTIV
-135 DYLVKGIVDFY
+135 DYLVKNIVDFY
-146 NEADEVWIPQAGVEE
+146 NQADEVWVPQAGVAE
-161 TLREYGYRGRVEIVD
+161 TLREYGYRGRVEVVD
-176 NGNDFATHADTAPL
+176 NGNDMATADDITPL
-190 RAEGRALL
+190 RNEGRAML
-198 GLPDGEPMLLVVGQ
+198 GVSAHEPMLLFVGQ

-221 IIRALARLRDRRWH
+221 IIRALSRLRDRRWH
-235 MYFIG
+235 MFFIG
-240 TGYAAAD
+240 TGYAAEE
-247 LRRLATSKGLDN
+247 LKQLAKSKGLDG
-259 RITFMGQVADRERLK
+259 RITFMGQVADRLKLK

-294 VVREAAAMQ
+294 VVREAAAME
-303 TPALLAE
+303 TPALLAA

-329 DERSI
+329 DEH
-334 ADRLLALLARKD
+334 ALAERLAAIMGDKALLT
-346 MLAAAG
+346 AAG
-352 INARKTLAR
+352 NNARKTIAR
-361 PWSDVA
+361 PWSEIA

-373 YLHLIRRSNRTEG
+373 YLHLIRRLKAG
-386 AA
+386 VA

>member
-15 GVSMTVQNYARWLN
+15 GVSVTVQNYARWLN
-29 RKCNDVC
+29 RKCGDVC
-36 VVTPSVPGAVYDED
+36 VVTPAVPGAKHDED
-50 FPVYGYFSVPIPM
+50 FPVYDYFSVPIPM
-63 RKPYRMGLPLV
+63 RKPYRMGMPYV
-74 DRAFLSRMGKTD
+74 DLDFRSRISRVG

-106 RQRGVPVV
+106 RQQKVPLV

-124 FERVIPNKAVV
+124 FERVVPSKTIV
-135 DYLVKGIVDFY
+135 DYLVKNIVDFY
-146 NEADEVWIPQAGVEE
+146 SQADEVWVPQAGVAE
-161 TLREYGYRGRVEIVD
+161 TLREYGYRGRVEVVD
-176 NGNDFATHADTAPL
+176 NGNDMATADDITPL
-190 RAEGRALL
+190 RNEGRAML
-198 GLPDGEPMLLVVGQ
+198 GVSAHEPMLLFVGQ

-221 IIRALARLRDRRWH
+221 IIRALSRLRDRRWH
-235 MYFIG
+235 MFFIG
-240 TGYAAAD
+240 TGYAAEE
-247 LRRLATSKGLDN
+247 LKQLAKSKGLDG
-259 RITFMGQVADRERLK
+259 RITFMGQVADRLLLK

-294 VVREAAAMQ
+294 VVREAAAME
-303 TPALLAE
+303 TPALLAA

-329 DERSI
+329 DEHAL
-334 ADRLLALLARKD
+334 ADRLAALMGDKAL
-346 MLAAAG
+346 LAAAG
-352 INARKTLAR
+352 SNARKTIAR
-361 PWSDVA
+361 PWSEIA

-373 YLHLIRRSNRTEG
+373 YLHLIRRLKTG
-386 AA
+386 VA

>member
-15 GVSMTVQNYARWLN
+15 GVSVTVQNYARWLN
-29 RKCNDVC
+29 RKCGDVC
-36 VVTPSVPGAVYDED
+36 VVTPAVPGAKHDED
-50 FPVYGYFSVPIPM
+50 FPVYDYFSVPIPM
-63 RKPYRMGLPLV
+63 RKPYRMGMPYV
-74 DRAFLSRMGKTD
+74 DLDFRSRISRVG

-106 RQRGVPVV
+106 RQQKVPLV

-124 FERVIPNKAVV
+124 FERVVPSKTIV
-135 DYLVKGIVDFY
+135 DYLVKNIVDFY
-146 NEADEVWIPQAGVEE
+146 SQADEVWVPQAGVAE
-161 TLREYGYRGRVEIVD
+161 TLREYGYRGRVEVVD
-176 NGNDFATHADTAPL
+176 NGNDMATADDITPL
-190 RAEGRALL
+190 RNEGRAML
-198 GLPDGEPMLLVVGQ
+198 GVSAHEPMLLFVGQ

-221 IIRALARLRDRRWH
+221 IIRALSRLRDRRWH
-235 MYFIG
+235 MFFIG
-240 TGYAAAD
+240 TGYAAEE
-247 LRRLATSKGLDN
+247 LKQLAKSKGLDG
-259 RITFMGQVADRERLK
+259 RITFMGQVADRLLLK

-294 VVREAAAMQ
+294 VVREAAAME
-303 TPALLAE
+303 TPALLAA

-329 DERSI
+329 NEHALAERL
-334 ADRLLALLARKD
+334 AALMGDKALLT
-346 MLAAAG
+346 AAG
-352 INARKTLAR
+352 SNARKTIAR
-361 PWSDVA
+361 PWSEIA

-373 YLHLIRRSNRTEG
+373 YLHLIRRLKAG
-386 AA
+386 VA

>member
-15 GVSMTVQNYARWLN
+15 GVSVTVRNYARWLN
-29 RKCNDVC
+29 RKCGDVC
-36 VVTPSVPGAVYDED
+36 VVTPSVPGTVYDED
-50 FPVYGYFSVPIPM
+50 FPVYDYFSLPIPM
-63 RKPYRMGLPLV
+63 RRPYRMGLPAV
-74 DRAFLSRMGKTD
+74 DLDFRSRIGRVD
-86 FSIVH
+86 FSLVH

-100 LALRLA
+100 LAMRLA
-106 RQRGVPVV
+106 RQQGVPVV

-146 NEADEVWIPQAGVEE
+146 DRADEVWVPQAGVEE

-176 NGNDFATHADTAPL
+176 NGNDFATAGDISPL
-190 RAEGRALL
+190 RAEGRAML
-198 GLPDGEPMLLVVGQ
+198 GLPPSVPALLFVGQ

-221 IIRALARLRDRRWH
+221 IIRALARLRDRSWH
-235 MYFIG
+235 MYFVG
-240 TGYAAAD
+240 TGYAAD
-247 LRRLATSKGLDN
+247 ELRRLSVSKGLES
-259 RITFMGQVADRERLK
+259 RITFMGMVTDRERLK

-294 VVREAAAMQ
+294 VVREAAAMG

-317 VADGMNGFTCRA
+317 LAAGINGFTCRA
-329 DERSI
+329 DERSL
-334 ADRLLALLARKD
+334 ADRLLFLLARPA
-346 MLAAAG
+346 MLSAAG
-352 INARKTLAR
+352 SNARKTLAR

-373 YLHLIRRSNRTEG
+373 YIHIIRRSNRTEV
-386 AA
+386 A

>member
-15 GVSMTVQNYARWLN
+15 GVSVTVQNYARWLN
-29 RKCNDVC
+29 RKCGDVC
-36 VVTPSVPGAVYDED
+36 VVTPAVPGAKHDED
-50 FPVYGYFSVPIPM
+50 FPVYDYFSVPIPM
-63 RKPYRMGLPLV
+63 RKPYRMGMPYV
-74 DRAFLSRMGKTD
+74 DLDFRSRISRVD

-106 RQRGVPVV
+106 RQQKVPLV

-124 FERVIPNKAVV
+124 FERVVPSKTIV
-135 DYLVKGIVDFY
+135 DYLVKNIVDFY
-146 NEADEVWIPQAGVEE
+146 SQADEVWVPQAGVAE
-161 TLREYGYRGRVEIVD
+161 TLREYGYRGRVEVVD
-176 NGNDFATHADTAPL
+176 NGNDMATADDITPL
-190 RAEGRALL
+190 RNEGRAML
-198 GLPDGEPMLLVVGQ
+198 GVSAHEPMLLFVGQ

-221 IIRALARLRDRRWH
+221 IIRALSRLRDRRWH
-235 MYFIG
+235 MFFIG
-240 TGYAAAD
+240 TGYAAEE
-247 LRRLATSKGLDN
+247 LKQLAKSKGLDG
-259 RITFMGQVADRERLK
+259 RITFMGQVADRLLLK

-294 VVREAAAMQ
+294 VVREAAAME
-303 TPALLAE
+303 TPALLAA

-329 DERSI
+329 DEH
-334 ADRLLALLARKD
+334 ALAERLAALMGDKALLT
-346 MLAAAG
+346 AAG
-352 INARKTLAR
+352 NNARKTIAR
-361 PWSDVA
+361 PWSEIA

-373 YLHLIRRSNRTEG
+373 YLHLIRRLKAG
-386 AA
+386 VA